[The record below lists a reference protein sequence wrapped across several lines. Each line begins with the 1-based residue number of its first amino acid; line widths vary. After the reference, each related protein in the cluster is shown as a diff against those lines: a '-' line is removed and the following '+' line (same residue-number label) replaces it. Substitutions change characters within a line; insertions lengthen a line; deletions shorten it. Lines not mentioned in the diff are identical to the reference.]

1 MQRWRNH
8 PFLQLTET
16 VLMHIYVVICKIMS
30 MNQIVGKGMYMRL
43 IEDESSIYEIDEE
56 CIRRQLEERENA
68 QPEPLKNKD
77 ELPK

>member
-1 MQRWRNH
+1 MD
-8 PFLQLTET
+8 
-16 VLMHIYVVICKIMS
+16 
-30 MNQIVGKGMYMRL
+30 MRL

-68 QPEPLKNKD
+68 QPKPAKNEQ